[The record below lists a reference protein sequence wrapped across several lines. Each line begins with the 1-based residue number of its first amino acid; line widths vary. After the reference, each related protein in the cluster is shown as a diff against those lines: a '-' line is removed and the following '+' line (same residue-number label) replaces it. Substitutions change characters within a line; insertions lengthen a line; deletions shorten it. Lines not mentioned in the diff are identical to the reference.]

1 VKKYQEAKKRLAALI
16 ALSILGAALLSS
28 CSSSTEMISSGGA
41 TQSSSMAV
49 DVIRDMSEELANPN
63 TVGNTSG
70 NMSNY
75 GFAAEQAGWIYYAA
89 QGAIFRIED
98 GSDDLSA
105 AEEVYSGNQPMCL
118 NIIGKDLFFRDSGEL
133 QHLDLETGAL
143 ETLYSPNGLYNNRG
157 VIWLE
162 NGMLYYIEERPTS
175 ASSKEYRLMQRAA
188 DAPAEEVGECI
199 YASEKSLDCILGTVD
214 GYLYL
219 AKANG
224 VEYTGHDVVGVSL
237 STGEVR
243 DIYAEPWATPIDDNR
258 RPHIRNFLIEDGKLY
273 GLCNLGEGIAGNS
286 SIVIYDLVQQQVVRG
301 FVKDWEYGATFNQF
315 DGRFLVSMS
324 HVGMA
329 LCQPGDQSGPIVNE
343 DYAGNVCTAG
353 DYIFYTLMENG
364 GFSLHAVKG
373 DGSCYQRIG
382 EISL

>member
-1 VKKYQEAKKRLAALI
+1 
-16 ALSILGAALLSS
+16 
-28 CSSSTEMISSGGA
+28 
-41 TQSSSMAV
+41 
-49 DVIRDMSEELANPN
+49 
-63 TVGNTSG
+63 
-70 NMSNY
+70 
-75 GFAAEQAGWIYYAA
+75 
-89 QGAIFRIED
+89 
-98 GSDDLSA
+98 
-105 AEEVYSGNQPMCL
+105 
-118 NIIGKDLFFRDSGEL
+118 
-133 QHLDLETGAL
+133 
-143 ETLYSPNGLYNNRG
+143 
-157 VIWLE
+157 
-162 NGMLYYIEERPTS
+162 MLYYIEERPTS

-382 EISL
+382 KISL